1 MYYYMNDNC
10 NINRNKKRSFL
21 KKVIIIMLLYTN
33 AYHIPLFFGH
43 FRYKIAVYCYK
54 LINLMG
60 SAKFYARTDN
70 ASNF

>member
-1 MYYYMNDNC
+1 MT
-10 NINRNKKRSFL
+10 IATSTETKKGVFL
-21 KKVIIIMLLYTN
+21 KKVIIMLLYTN

-70 ASNF
+70 ASNS

>member
-1 MYYYMNDNC
+1 MTT
-10 NINRNKKRSFL
+10 IATATKKEFF
-21 KKVIIIMLLYTN
+21 KVIMLYAN
-33 AYHIPLFFGH
+33 IYNIPTSFFGH

>member
-1 MYYYMNDNC
+1 MTT
-10 NINRNKKRSFL
+10 IATATKKGVF
-21 KKVIIIMLLYTN
+21 KVIMLYAN
-33 AYHIPLFFGH
+33 IYIPTSFFGH
-43 FRYKIAVYCYK
+43 FRYKIAAYCYK

>member
-1 MYYYMNDNC
+1 MTIATSTETKKEFFKEGYYYYAP
-10 NINRNKKRSFL
+10 IHKRISYTSF
-21 KKVIIIMLLYTN
+21 
-33 AYHIPLFFGH
+33 FFGH